1 MLDICPFETVTSS
14 RTLESL
20 GKDLKG
26 LVTSLIDSNLDT
38 VDKCVTL
45 GALALLLWHRPR
57 HSMSAGHRT
66 LVPFSLLAS
75 VAFSDKVPAPE
86 LVGDSFAGSREPA
99 RRTGTTT
106 WRAPCYTATTTMQQ
120 EPTPPLQKNRAF
132 YCTRLSSCRRR

>member
-45 GALALLLWHRPR
+45 GAFALLLWHRP
-57 HSMSAGHRT
+57 
-66 LVPFSLLAS
+66 
-75 VAFSDKVPAPE
+75 
-86 LVGDSFAGSREPA
+86 
-99 RRTGTTT
+99 
-106 WRAPCYTATTTMQQ
+106 
-120 EPTPPLQKNRAF
+120 
-132 YCTRLSSCRRR
+132 LS